1 MGFLVS
7 VRQAYRPASAIPDG
21 GETGGPARAA
31 PTGARPHPT
40 ATAPEDEGTIVC
52 APCKRFP
59 VSGVRRRLDRQDS
72 PAAHCAMIQHGPT
85 PR

>member
-52 APCKRFP
+52 VPCKRFP
-59 VSGVRRRLDRQDS
+59 ISGCDAGWTGKTVRLHIA
-72 PAAHCAMIQHGPT
+72 P
-85 PR
+85 